1 MTDPAKND
9 AQRMGLLPAGL
20 ADALPPEAE
29 RDMGAVARLLA
40 AFADQGYRLVKPP
53 LVEFEET
60 LLSGAGASMNPHCF
74 RLMDPVSQRM
84 MAVRPDI
91 TPQVARIAE
100 TRLKREQRPLRLC
113 YAGEVLRVRGTQL
126 RPERQFEQVGAE
138 LIGARSAAAD
148 AEVIVLAAGALEA
161 IGVRNLSV
169 DLTIPTLVSAVV
181 ETLELDPRR
190 ASALRAALDRKDAAA
205 MHAALGGPR
214 TQGARIMD
222 ALLMASGPADKAL
235 EALARVTLPRAA
247 ANERA
252 RLSEVAALVRAAMPK
267 LALTVDAAEARGFE
281 YETGVSFTLFAR
293 GVRGE
298 IGRGGRYAASGAESA
313 TGFTLFMDTIGR
325 ALAPAKAERRVF
337 LPAGTPASVGA
348 KLRAQGWITV
358 AGLEKMGVANAE
370 AKRMNCGHVWTGKA
384 AAPVG
389 KPAGKPSGKLAGKG
403 S

>member
-1 MTDPAKND
+1 MTDQPNSDPA
-9 AQRMGLLPAGL
+9 RMGLLPAGL
-20 ADALPPEAE
+20 ADALPPTAG
-29 RDMGAVARLLA
+29 RDADVVARLLA
-40 AFADQGYRLVKPP
+40 SFAARGYRLVKPP

-60 LLSGAGASMNPHCF
+60 LLSGTGAAMNPHCF

-100 TRLKREQRPLRLC
+100 TRLKREPRPLRLC

-148 AEVIVLAAGALEA
+148 AEVIAMAASAMEA
-161 IGVRNLSV
+161 VEVKNLSV

-181 ETLELDPRR
+181 ETLELDPKR
-190 ASALRAALDRKDAAA
+190 AAALRAALDRKDIAAV
-205 MHAALGGPR
+205 HASLGGPR
-214 TQGARIMD
+214 AQGARIMD
-222 ALLMASGPADKAL
+222 ALLAASGPAAKAL
-235 EALARVTLPRAA
+235 AALARITLPRAA
-247 ANERA
+247 SNERQ
-252 RLSEVAALVRAAMPK
+252 RLNEVAALVRQALPK
-267 LALTVDAAEARGFE
+267 LTLTVDAAEARGFE

-298 IGRGGRYAASGAESA
+298 IGRGGRYAASGAEPA

-325 ALAPAKAERRVF
+325 ALPAAEEPRRVF
-337 LPAGTPASVGA
+337 LPAGTEAKIGD

-358 AGLEKMGVANAE
+358 AGLDRTGDTRAE
-370 AKRMNCGHVWTGKA
+370 TKRQGCDYVLTG
-384 AAPVG
+384 G
-389 KPAGKPSGKLAGKG
+389 KPVPVAKG
-403 S
+403 R

>member
-1 MTDPAKND
+1 MTDQPKSDPA
-9 AQRMGLLPAGL
+9 RMGLLPAGL
-20 ADALPPEAE
+20 ADALPPTAG
-29 RDMGAVARLLA
+29 RDAGVVARLLA
-40 AFADQGYRLVKPP
+40 SFAGQGYRLVKPP

-60 LLSGAGASMNPHCF
+60 LLSGTGAAMSQHCF

-148 AEVIVLAAGALEA
+148 AEVIVLAASAVEDV
-161 IGVRNLSV
+161 GVKNLSV

-181 ETLELDPRR
+181 ETLELDPKR
-190 ASALRAALDRKDAAA
+190 AAALRAALDRKDIAAV
-205 MHAALGGPR
+205 HTSLGGPKA
-214 TQGARIMD
+214 QGARIMD
-222 ALLMASGPADKAL
+222 ALLAASGPAEKAL
-235 EALARVTLPRAA
+235 AALSRVTLPRAA
-247 ANERA
+247 SNERA
-252 RLSEVAALVRAAMPK
+252 RLNEVAALVRQAMSK
-267 LALTVDAAEARGFE
+267 LTLTVDAAEARGFE

-298 IGRGGRYAASGAESA
+298 IGRGGRYAASGAEPA
-313 TGFTLFMDTIGR
+313 TGFTLFMDTIDR
-325 ALAPAKAERRVF
+325 ALPADGEPRRVF
-337 LPAGTPASVGA
+337 LPAGTPAAAGA

-358 AGLEKMGVANAE
+358 VGLDKAGDIRAE
-370 AKRMNCGHVWTGKA
+370 ARRLGCGHVWTGKSTA
-384 AAPVG
+384 A
-389 KPAGKPSGKLAGKG
+389 LGKG
-403 S
+403 N